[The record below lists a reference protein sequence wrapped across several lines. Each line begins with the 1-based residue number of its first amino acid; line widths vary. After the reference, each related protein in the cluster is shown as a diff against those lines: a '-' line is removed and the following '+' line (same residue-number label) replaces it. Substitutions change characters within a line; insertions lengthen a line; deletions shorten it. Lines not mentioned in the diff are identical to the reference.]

1 MGTHYKGAEAQTN
14 ALECYIKLMR
24 ASESVTA
31 RIHRRLR
38 DWKLT
43 PSQFDVLDALY
54 HLGPLS
60 QLALA
65 QKNLMSP
72 GNITTIVDNL
82 EKRFLV
88 KRRRQTKDRRLVTVY
103 LTERGSKLFAD
114 VFPRHVE
121 ISAREMGLLSAAEQR
136 ELGRLCRKLGLR
148 LSECRCYGE

>member
-1 MGTHYKGAEAQTN
+1 MGTRYKGAEDQMN

-24 ASESVTA
+24 ASQSVTA
-31 RIHRRLR
+31 RIPRHLR

-43 PSQFDVLDALY
+43 PSQFSVLDALY
-54 HLGPLS
+54 HLGPMS

-72 GNITTIVDNL
+72 GNITTVVDNL

-88 KRRRQTKDRRLVTVY
+88 KRRRQTEDRRLVKVY
-103 LTERGSKLFAD
+103 LTETGSKLFAD

-121 ISAREMGLLSAAEQR
+121 IIAREMGLLSAPEQR

-148 LSECRCYGE
+148 LSE